1 MADTAIIS
9 DTMQTSVRS
18 ESPRLTDA
26 RSLSNGEVQVSRE
39 VSVVR
44 TNAPTPRP
52 SHSTPSITHGHTR
65 ANPSAG
71 STATEPQL
79 NRWNSASR
87 MSNRSLRHQAR
98 PSLHQRHSSN
108 ETALLDENRDSM
120 KALADFL
127 MKSEPPPNNWI
138 SNQSDDDKSLSNIKR
153 SAFKLFGKKKNK
165 KTPKPP
171 KLLQLPDSAVAAK
184 TINGARHIV
193 ISIPIEHDH
202 FNEKKPPQPQIQ
214 RRSYSQPKLSSERAV
229 VTILKPVA
237 ELRESSS
244 SNLPSAQGGPDGQ
257 ALRRSTRAEPII
269 TPPEEVT
276 GAEAVTYLENYY
288 TQLNTQQKRGRGDGS
303 TARNLEPGR
312 SQRRYVSVP
321 PVDMFRQDSQRSD
334 PRHSGGTLY
343 STMTPIQGHSRGPS
357 TVSTAPS
364 VTASPS
370 RKLDLPSRN
379 SSIFRIQNSIRTELA
394 QSFKLANEISS
405 GDTPN
410 PLFSHPVK
418 SSGEST
424 TTGTGSPSPP
434 IMLATAET
442 ARGYL
447 GGPGGAHVVRSLTP
461 RSLTPKAA
469 PTKKLPAVP
478 VIIRPSS
485 APSDQAKSISEIHP
499 GAVAAAVAAARSAS
513 GRDGSGAAE
522 SILVTRQS
530 RQERVKAR
538 KERDI
543 AALRSHSNSR
553 SPVHESQ
560 VLQNPVTHV
569 ITPPRIKKGRSA
581 SQDLVLRKSAVS
593 VSPIMVV
600 ANLAPYTEAAAPGHC
615 AKIAN
620 TSVVRRKHSS
630 SPNSAG
636 ITSSKSRDTH
646 TPPHSI
652 TSSFA
657 SDSDTIPL
665 LRTLS
670 RSRIQSPS
678 HSILEIRRNER
689 RARRNASAREKEVE
703 SRLGKIERDNLVLLN
718 TLSGIAKT
726 FGDLSRMLPA
736 ASWGRGAGLLGS
748 VEVGDV
754 EERIR
759 KGDLERMEPVMRELQ
774 GIAPRVSGESLGGWT
789 PLAGE
794 FEKGIPGIL

>member
-1 MADTAIIS
+1 
-9 DTMQTSVRS
+9 
-18 ESPRLTDA
+18 
-26 RSLSNGEVQVSRE
+26 
-39 VSVVR
+39 
-44 TNAPTPRP
+44 
-52 SHSTPSITHGHTR
+52 
-65 ANPSAG
+65 
-71 STATEPQL
+71 
-79 NRWNSASR
+79 
-87 MSNRSLRHQAR
+87 
-98 PSLHQRHSSN
+98 
-108 ETALLDENRDSM
+108 M

-153 SAFKLFGKKKNK
+153 STFKLFGKKKNK
-165 KTPKPP
+165 KPPKPP

-184 TINGARHIV
+184 TIGGARHIA

-202 FNEKKPPQPQIQ
+202 FDEKKPPQPPIQ
-214 RRSYSQPKLSSERAV
+214 RRSYSQPKLSSERAA

-257 ALRRSTRAEPII
+257 ALRKSTRAEPVI
-269 TPPEEVT
+269 TPPEEVV
-276 GAEAVTYLENYY
+276 GAEAGTYLENYY
-288 TQLNTQQKRGRGDGS
+288 TQLNSQQRRGRGEGPTS
-303 TARNLEPGR
+303 SKLEPWR
-312 SQRRYVSVP
+312 SQRRYVAVS

-357 TVSTAPS
+357 TASTAPS
-364 VTASPS
+364 ITASDP
-370 RKLDLPSRN
+370 RKLGLPPRN
-379 SSIFRIQNSIRTELA
+379 SSISKIQNSIHTELA
-394 QSFKLANEISS
+394 QSSKLANEISS

-418 SSGEST
+418 SSSEST

-434 IMLATAET
+434 IVLATAET

-447 GGPGGAHVVRSLTP
+447 GGAGGAQVV

-469 PTKKLPAVP
+469 PTKKIPAIP
-478 VIIRPSS
+478 VINRPSS
-485 APSDQAKSISEIHP
+485 TPPDQAKSIAATHP
-499 GAVAAAVAAARSAS
+499 GPVAAAVAAVRSAS
-513 GRDGSGAAE
+513 TRNGSGAAE

-543 AALRSHSNSR
+543 AALRSKSNSR
-553 SPVHESQ
+553 SPVKESQ
-560 VLQNPVTHV
+560 ELQKPVTHV

-581 SQDLVLRKSAVS
+581 SQDLALRKAAVS
-593 VSPIMVV
+593 VSPIIIV
-600 ANLAPYTEAAAPGHC
+600 ANLAPYPEAAPHGQS

-636 ITSSKSRDTH
+636 ITSSKSKDTH

-652 TSSFA
+652 ISSFA
-657 SDSDTIPL
+657 SDSDTVPL
-665 LRTLS
+665 PRSLS
-670 RSRIQSPS
+670 RPRIQSPS
-678 HSILEIRRNER
+678 HSILETRRNER

-726 FGDLSRMLPA
+726 FGELSRILPA
-736 ASWGRGAGLLGS
+736 AGWGRGTGIGLLGN
-748 VEVGDV
+748 VEVGGE

-774 GIAPRVSGESLGGWT
+774 GMAPRVSGESLGART
-789 PLAGE
+789 PLSGE
-794 FEKGIPGIL
+794 FEKRIPGIL

>member
-1 MADTAIIS
+1 
-9 DTMQTSVRS
+9 
-18 ESPRLTDA
+18 
-26 RSLSNGEVQVSRE
+26 
-39 VSVVR
+39 
-44 TNAPTPRP
+44 
-52 SHSTPSITHGHTR
+52 
-65 ANPSAG
+65 
-71 STATEPQL
+71 
-79 NRWNSASR
+79 
-87 MSNRSLRHQAR
+87 
-98 PSLHQRHSSN
+98 
-108 ETALLDENRDSM
+108 M

-153 SAFKLFGKKKNK
+153 STFKLFGKKKNE

-184 TINGARHIV
+184 TINGARHIA

-202 FNEKKPPQPQIQ
+202 FDEKKPPQPQIQ
-214 RRSYSQPKLSSERAV
+214 RRSYSQPKLSSGRAA

-257 ALRRSTRAEPII
+257 ALRRSTRAEPVI
-269 TPPEEVT
+269 TPPEEVVE
-276 GAEAVTYLENYY
+276 AEAVTYLESYY
-288 TQLNTQQKRGRGDGS
+288 TQLNTQQRHGRGDGS
-303 TARNLEPGR
+303 TIRNLEPGR
-312 SQRRYVSVP
+312 AQRRYVAVS

-343 STMTPIQGHSRGPS
+343 STMTPMQSHSRGPS
-357 TVSTAPS
+357 TASTAPS
-364 VTASPS
+364 VKASPS
-370 RKLDLPSRN
+370 RKLDLPPRN
-379 SSIFRIQNSIRTELA
+379 SSISRIQHSIRTELA
-394 QSFKLANEISS
+394 QSSKLANEICS

-418 SSGEST
+418 SSSEST
-424 TTGTGSPSPP
+424 ATGTGSPSPP
-434 IMLATAET
+434 IVLATAET

-447 GGPGGAHVVRSLTP
+447 GGPGGAQVA

-469 PTKKLPAVP
+469 PTKNLPAIP
-478 VIIRPSS
+478 VIIRPPS
-485 APSDQAKSISEIHP
+485 APPDQVKSISEIHP
-499 GAVAAAVAAARSAS
+499 GAVTAAVATARSAS
-513 GRDGSGAAE
+513 SRDGPGAAE
-522 SILVTRQS
+522 SILVTQQS

-543 AALRSHSNSR
+543 AALRSQSNSR
-553 SPVHESQ
+553 SPVNESQ
-560 VLQNPVTHV
+560 VFQKPVTHV

-600 ANLAPYTEAAAPGHC
+600 ANLVPYTEAAVPGNC

-630 SPNSAG
+630 SPNSPG
-636 ITSSKSRDTH
+636 ITSGKSKDTN

-665 LRTLS
+665 PCSLS

-678 HSILEIRRNER
+678 HSILETRRNER
-689 RARRNASAREKEVE
+689 RARRNAGAREKEVE
-703 SRLGKIERDNLVLLN
+703 SRLGKIEMDNLVLLN

-726 FGDLSRMLPA
+726 FGELSRMLPA

-748 VEVGDV
+748 VEVGDMQ
-754 EERIR
+754 ERIR

-774 GIAPRVSGESLGGWT
+774 GMAPRVSGESLGERT
-789 PLAGE
+789 PLSGE
-794 FEKGIPGIL
+794 FEKGVPGIL

>member
-1 MADTAIIS
+1 MADTALIS
-9 DTMQTSVRS
+9 DAMQASIRS

-44 TNAPTPRP
+44 SDAPTPRP

-79 NRWNSASR
+79 NRWNSVSR
-87 MSNRSLRHQAR
+87 MSNRSLRHQAQ

-127 MKSEPPPNNWI
+127 MKSEPPLNNWI
-138 SNQSDDDKSLSNIKR
+138 PNQSDDDKSLSHIKR
-153 SAFKLFGKKKNK
+153 PAFKLFRKKKNK
-165 KTPKPP
+165 NTPKPP

-184 TINGARHIV
+184 TIGGARHIA

-202 FNEKKPPQPQIQ
+202 FEEKKLPRLQIQ
-214 RRSYSQPKLSSERAV
+214 RRSYSQPKLSTERAA

-257 ALRRSTRAEPII
+257 AIRRSTRAESII
-269 TPPEEVT
+269 TPPEEVV
-276 GAEAVTYLENYY
+276 GDEAVTYLENYY
-288 TQLNTQQKRGRGDGS
+288 TQLNTQQRRGRGEGS
-303 TARNLEPGR
+303 TTTRLEPGR
-312 SQRRYVSVP
+312 SQRRYVAVS

-357 TVSTAPS
+357 TSSTTPS
-364 VTASPS
+364 MAASSS
-370 RKLDLPSRN
+370 RKLDLPPRN
-379 SSIFRIQNSIRTELA
+379 SSISKIQNSIRTELA
-394 QSFKLANEISS
+394 ESSKSANEKPS

-418 SSGEST
+418 SSSDST

-434 IMLATAET
+434 IVLATAET

-447 GGPGGAHVVRSLTP
+447 GGPGGAQVV

-469 PTKKLPAVP
+469 PTKKLPTIP
-478 VIIRPSS
+478 VINRPSS
-485 APSDQAKSISEIHP
+485 APPDQAKSIAAIHP
-499 GAVAAAVAAARSAS
+499 GVVAAAVIAARSAS
-513 GRDGSGAAE
+513 NRDGSGAAE

-543 AALRSHSNSR
+543 AALRSKRNSP
-553 SPVHESQ
+553 SPVKESQ
-560 VLQNPVTHV
+560 EMQKPVTHV

-581 SQDLVLRKSAVS
+581 SQDLALRKSAVS
-593 VSPIMVV
+593 LSPIMVV
-600 ANLAPYTEAAAPGHC
+600 ANLAPYTEAAPHGQG

-636 ITSSKSRDTH
+636 ITSSKSKDTH

-652 TSSFA
+652 ISSFA
-657 SDSDTIPL
+657 SDSDTVPL
-665 LRTLS
+665 PRSLS

-678 HSILEIRRNER
+678 HSILETRRNER

-726 FGDLSRMLPA
+726 FGELSRMLPA
-736 ASWGRGAGLLGS
+736 ASRGRGTGLL
-748 VEVGDV
+748 VNAEFGDE

-774 GIAPRVSGESLGGWT
+774 GMAPRVSGESLGGRT
-789 PLAGE
+789 PLSGE

>member
-1 MADTAIIS
+1 MANTALIS
-9 DTMQTSVRS
+9 DAMQTSVRS
-18 ESPRLTDA
+18 EIPRLTDA

-44 TNAPTPRP
+44 SDAPTPRP

-79 NRWNSASR
+79 NLWNSASR

-98 PSLHQRHSSN
+98 PSFHQRHSSN

-138 SNQSDDDKSLSNIKR
+138 SNQSDDDKSLSHIKR

-165 KTPKPP
+165 KRPKPP
-171 KLLQLPDSAVAAK
+171 RLLQLPDSAVAAK
-184 TINGARHIV
+184 TIGGARHIA

-202 FNEKKPPQPQIQ
+202 FDEKKPPQPPIQ
-214 RRSYSQPKLSSERAV
+214 RRSYSQPKLSSERAA

-257 ALRRSTRAEPII
+257 ALRRSTRAEPVI
-269 TPPEEVT
+269 TPPEEVD

-288 TQLNTQQKRGRGDGS
+288 TQLNTQQGRGRGKGS
-303 TARNLEPGR
+303 STTTLEPGR
-312 SQRRYVSVP
+312 SQRRYVAVS
-321 PVDMFRQDSQRSD
+321 PVDMFRQDSERSD

-357 TVSTAPS
+357 TSSTTLSMA
-364 VTASPS
+364 ASSS
-370 RKLDLPSRN
+370 RKLDLPPRN
-379 SSIFRIQNSIRTELA
+379 SSMSKIQNSIRTELA
-394 QSFKLANEISS
+394 ESSKLANEIPSVN
-405 GDTPN
+405 TPN

-418 SSGEST
+418 SSSEST

-434 IMLATAET
+434 IVLAIAET

-447 GGPGGAHVVRSLTP
+447 GGLGGAQVVRSLTP
-461 RSLTPKAA
+461 KAT
-469 PTKKLPAVP
+469 PTKKLPAAP
-478 VIIRPSS
+478 VINRPSS
-485 APSDQAKSISEIHP
+485 TPPDKAKTIHP
-499 GAVAAAVAAARSAS
+499 GAVAAAVAAACSAS
-513 GRDGSGAAE
+513 SRDGSGAAE

-543 AALRSHSNSR
+543 AALRSKSNSR
-553 SPVHESQ
+553 SPIKEYPVP
-560 VLQNPVTHV
+560 QNPVTHV
-569 ITPPRIKKGRSA
+569 ITPLGIKNGRSA
-581 SQDLVLRKSAVS
+581 SQDLTLRKSAVS

-600 ANLAPYTEAAAPGHC
+600 ANLAPYTEAAPHGQS

-620 TSVVRRKHSS
+620 TSVARRKHSS

-636 ITSSKSRDTH
+636 ITSSKSKDTH

-657 SDSDTIPL
+657 SDSDTVPL
-665 LRTLS
+665 PRSLS

-678 HSILEIRRNER
+678 HSILETRRNER
-689 RARRNASAREKEVE
+689 RAKRNASAREKEVE
-703 SRLGKIERDNLVLLN
+703 NRLGKIERDNLILLN

-726 FGDLSRMLPA
+726 FGELSRMLPA
-736 ASWGRGAGLLGS
+736 AGKGRGTGTRLLGN
-748 VEVGDV
+748 VEVGDEV
-754 EERIR
+754 RIR

-774 GIAPRVSGESLGGWT
+774 GMAPRVSGESLGGRT
-789 PLAGE
+789 PLSGE
-794 FEKGIPGIL
+794 FERGIPGIL